1 MRGLNYFR
9 RGTRRD
15 NGQPCVHL
23 VDSQCKSHRLVVRS
37 SYGAETLA
45 AAHGTEEAVPTLVT
59 LHELDKGV
67 MTPAQLKTV
76 LEQGGLDIEATLTV
90 DAESVHKS
98 LISLDCKVPTEKT
111 LLGHVAWLRA
121 LLKKGILSYARWC
134 DTRDMT
140 CDGHTKGCID
150 RLLLLE
156 AMAGRQEYKHA
167 VKTHAPHRSK
177 EVPISFLIDEMD

>member
-45 AAHGTEEAVPTLVT
+45 AAHGVEEALPTLVT
-59 LHELDKGV
+59 LHELRKGV
-67 MTPAQLKTV
+67 MTAAQLKSFR
-76 LEQGGLDIEATLTV
+76 ERGGLEVEATLTV
-90 DAESVHKS
+90 DAESVYKS
-98 LISLDCKVPTEKT
+98 LTSRDCKVPTEKT
-111 LLGHVAWLRA
+111 LLGHVAWLRE
-121 LLKKGILSYARWC
+121 LLKKNTLSYVQWC

-140 CDGHTKGCID
+140 SDGHQGMHRQIPTLGSHEWTTRVQACCE
-150 RLLLLE
+150 E
-156 AMAGRQEYKHA
+156 ACTAPQWQGR
-167 VKTHAPHRSK
+167 VN
-177 EVPISFLIDEMD
+177 